1 MNSFEQ
7 EKQSESVAN
16 EPGEN
21 SRVYEVSDQESTI
34 FSDPKAHKD
43 KVKKGKNLKKIIPA
57 SVALVLVGA
66 IIALIVTLI
75 PPIVDNEDSSS
86 SLDDIRIMEES
97 LFDKVDR
104 VTLIAENNTIKFHT
118 IDAPTEEKTT
128 TQWSLVDVDP
138 SLTSVSNIENTI
150 FGFMEQGYSKKISDD
165 KNDGK
170 EYGFD
175 KPKYQVDFFN
185 EGSDSVSFSLIIGG
199 YSPTDSG
206 RYATTTLSDEVYFV
220 RDTGFYHYQKNKL
233 DFVEPERIPAIA
245 KDQSYSDDNYT
256 EGTLIL
262 CDKLTLSGKTFGD
275 TYKIICKKTDNI
287 TVFNNYHIVSPTT
300 RPADDNNIAA
310 IVGLFAYG
318 VESNGCYSYTAT
330 EKDIKKFGL
339 DSPDFSVRIQVGDI
353 EDGFSATLQKD
364 GFYAV
369 YYKGN
374 KTIMKVDATALAPA
388 QFAPKDLYNE
398 LLFIENITSAAN
410 VKIESGDKSVKFDIS
425 TTYDETS
432 GRDTISTVKVNKT
445 AVETRNFQNYY
456 SYIIAI
462 KAQTYNE
469 ADVSG
474 KKPATVLTI
483 NHNNGTAPTVIK
495 YYEAG
500 PSRYQVVV
508 NGVKMGQISSADH
521 TRIMKYALNVAE
533 GKTYNSR

>member
-43 KVKKGKNLKKIIPA
+43 KVKKGKNLKKILTA

-75 PPIVDNEDSSS
+75 PPLVDNDDSSS
-86 SLDDIRIMEES
+86 SLDDIRIMDES

-118 IDAPTEEKTT
+118 IEVKTEEKTT

-138 SLTSVSNIENTI
+138 SLTSVSDIENTV
-150 FGFMEQGYSKKISDD
+150 FSLMEQGYSKKISDD

-175 KPKYQVDFFN
+175 KPKYQVDFFS
-185 EGSDSVSFSLIIGG
+185 EGSDSVSFSLIIGA

-206 RYATTTLSDEVYFV
+206 RYATTTLDDSVYFV
-220 RDTGFYHYQKNKL
+220 RDTGFYHYQKNEL
-233 DFVEPERIPAIA
+233 DFVEPESIPAIS
-245 KDQSYSDDNYT
+245 KDASFSDNNYS
-256 EGTLIL
+256 EGTLVL

-275 TYKIICKKTDNI
+275 TYKIICKETDNI
-287 TVFNNYHIVSPTT
+287 TVFNNYHITSPSR
-300 RPADDNNIAA
+300 RPANDNNIAE
-310 IVGLFAYG
+310 IVSLFAYG
-318 VESNGCYSYTAT
+318 VESVGCYSYTAT

-339 DSPDFSVRIQVGDI
+339 DSPDFSVKIQVGDI

-374 KTIMKVDATALAPA
+374 KTIMKVDSTALVPA
-388 QFAPKDLYNE
+388 GFAPKDLYNE
-398 LLFIENITSAAN
+398 LLFIENITAAAN

-432 GRDTISTVKVNKT
+432 GRDTISTVKVNGK
-445 AVETRNFQNYY
+445 AVETKNFQNYY

-462 KAQTYNE
+462 RAQTYAE
-469 ADVSG
+469 ADISG
-474 KKPATVLTI
+474 KKPSTVLTI

-495 YYEAG
+495 YYEAA

-521 TRIMKYALNVAE
+521 TRIMKYAVNVAE
-533 GKTYNSR
+533 DKTYNSR